1 MKELRDE
8 RRNEKKK
15 EKKGKEKKK
24 KPRETNIKE
33 EGKKIEKMSSDH
45 SGDPT
50 VNNGKTILN

>member
-1 MKELRDE
+1 MKKKR
-8 RRNEKKK
+8 KKK
-15 EKKGKEKKK
+15 EKKRKKN
-24 KPRETNIKE
+24 PRETNIKE